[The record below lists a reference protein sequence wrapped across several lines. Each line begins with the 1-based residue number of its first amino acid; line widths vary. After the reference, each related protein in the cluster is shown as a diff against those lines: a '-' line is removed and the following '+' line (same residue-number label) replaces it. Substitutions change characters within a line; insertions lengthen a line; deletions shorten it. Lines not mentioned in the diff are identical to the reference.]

1 MEPLEILHRVT
12 SKLESLKIPYMVG
25 GSFAGSY
32 YGFARNT
39 HDADLI
45 VAMRQHHVD
54 AFVNAFSHE
63 FYLDRGSIED
73 ALRTRAPFN
82 IIHLE
87 SSFKVDFFV
96 LREGRFDQ
104 ESFSRRRLRRI
115 DPNLDTET
123 FLQSAEDTVLAKLEW
138 YRLGGGVSEI
148 QWRDVIGILKAQGE
162 RADFGYMRRWSQE
175 LGVSDLLVR
184 AVQEAGVAGE

>member
-45 VAMRQHHVD
+45 VAMRQDHVD
-54 AFVNAFSHE
+54 GFVNAFSHE

>member
-1 MEPLEILHRVT
+1 M
-12 SKLESLKIPYMVG
+12 
-25 GSFAGSY
+25 
-32 YGFARNT
+32 
-39 HDADLI
+39 
-45 VAMRQHHVD
+45 
-54 AFVNAFSHE
+54 
-63 FYLDRGSIED
+63 
-73 ALRTRAPFN
+73 RTRAPFN

>member
-45 VAMRQHHVD
+45 VAMRQDQVD
-54 AFVNAFSHE
+54 GFVNAFSHE

-87 SSFKVDFFV
+87 SSFKVDFFA

>member
-1 MEPLEILHRVT
+1 MEPLEILRAVT
-12 SKLESLKIPYMVG
+12 SKMESLKIPYMVG

-45 VAMRQHHVD
+45 VAMRQDHVD
-54 AFVNAFSHE
+54 GFVNAFSHQ

-73 ALRTRAPFN
+73 ALGRRASFN

-115 DPNLDTET
+115 DPNLETET

-162 RADFGYMRRWSQE
+162 SADFRYMRRWAEQ
-175 LGVSDLLVR
+175 LAVSDLLGR
-184 AVQEAGVAGE
+184 AMQEAGVAGE

>member
-1 MEPLEILHRVT
+1 MEPLAILHHVT

-39 HDADLI
+39 QDADVI
-45 VAMRQHHVD
+45 VAMRQAHVD
-54 AFVNAFSHE
+54 GFLSAFGGE

-73 ALRTRAPFN
+73 ALRRRASFN

-96 LREGRFDQ
+96 LRDRSFDQ
-104 ESFSRRRLRRI
+104 ESFARRRLARI
-115 DPNLDTET
+115 DPDIDLES

-148 QWRDVIGILKAQGE
+148 QWRDIQGILKAQAE
-162 RADFGYMRRWSQE
+162 RLDSTYLHRWAQE
-175 LGVSDLLVR
+175 LGVSDLLAR
-184 AVQEAGVAGE
+184 AIEEAGVAGH